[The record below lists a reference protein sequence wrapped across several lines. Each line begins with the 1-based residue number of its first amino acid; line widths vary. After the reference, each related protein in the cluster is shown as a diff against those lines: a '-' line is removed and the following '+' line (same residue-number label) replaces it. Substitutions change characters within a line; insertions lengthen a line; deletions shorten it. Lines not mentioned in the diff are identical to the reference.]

1 MSSQISQFIWHSYGG
16 PIPSTSKTTT
26 EIQVERGASITLEID
41 PERRASLVEVYERL
55 RSYPPETMGH
65 HLHLP
70 MGHHLHLPIGNTA
83 CTHNAESPHLRCAV
97 NPCGPCEGC
106 PEFEAKP

>member
-1 MSSQISQFIWHSYGG
+1 MSSQISHPIWHSPGG
-16 PIPSTSKTTT
+16 PIYSTVKNTT
-26 EIQVERGASITLEID
+26 EVQIERGALITLEN
-41 PERRASLVEVYERL
+41 
-55 RSYPPETMGH
+55 
-65 HLHLP
+65 HLHIP
-70 MGHHLHLPIGNTA
+70 MGHHLHIPIGNTA